1 MKYRSKIQ
9 KSLPHST
16 TQHKRHFFTPSSQSL
31 QRLSPLD
38 KMVASHNL
46 HGLTKLIVVQL
57 LLGISMQMKW
67 FIKSEYLYFDNM
79 QKYFGQTFFTV
90 MKTEDHSSKVTFGSL
105 FIWGSYEMAATQ
117 VVHLVHAKQIFYRQ
131 NFRTPLRPLPR
142 PLANENWQRQ
152 LRGHEC

>member
-1 MKYRSKIQ
+1 MQNNNSKIRNHEIQ
-9 KSLPHST
+9 KCLPHST
-16 TQHKRHFFTPSSQSL
+16 TQHTQHFFTPSSQSL
-31 QRLSPLD
+31 QRLSPLY

-67 FIKSEYLYFDNM
+67 FIKHEYLYFDNM

-105 FIWGSYEMAATQ
+105 FMLMIWRDVY
-117 VVHLVHAKQIFYRQ
+117 HQ
-131 NFRTPLRPLPR
+131 NVSCYYMQMTLL
-142 PLANENWQRQ
+142 
-152 LRGHEC
+152 